1 MSKFVAGVTTP
12 HFYIGFSIAHI
23 REKSNP
29 FLQASGLYG
38 ILTDSSLGKGVVSTE
53 KKGIKIAA
61 QNRKA
66 FHDYF
71 VEDRYEAGIEL
82 FGTEVKSIRA
92 GTLNLKDSYCTVKD
106 GELFLHSMHISPYE
120 KGNIFNKDP
129 VRTRRLLMH
138 KREIRKLH
146 ALVKQDGY
154 ALVPLSVYFKDARVK
169 VEIGLCKGKKN
180 YDKREAAAKRDAGR
194 EMDRALKARR

>member
-1 MSKFVAGVTTP
+1 M
-12 HFYIGFSIAHI
+12 
-23 REKSNP
+23 E
-29 FLQASGLYG
+29 
-38 ILTDSSLGKGVVSTE
+38 VSPTE

-71 VEDRYEAGIEL
+71 VEDRYEAGVEL

-92 GTLNLKDSYCTVKD
+92 GTLNLKDAYCTIKG
-106 GELFLHSMHISPYE
+106 GELFVHGMHISPYE

-138 KREIRKLH
+138 KREIRKLQ
-146 ALVKQDGY
+146 ALVQKDG
-154 ALVPLSVYFKDARVK
+154 
-169 VEIGLCKGKKN
+169 
-180 YDKREAAAKRDAGR
+180 
-194 EMDRALKARR
+194 

>member
-1 MSKFVAGVTTP
+1 M
-12 HFYIGFSIAHI
+12 
-23 REKSNP
+23 
-29 FLQASGLYG
+29 
-38 ILTDSSLGKGVVSTE
+38 E

-71 VEDRYEAGIEL
+71 VEDRFEAGIEL

-92 GTLNLKDSYCTVKD
+92 GTLNLKDAWCGVKN
-106 GELFLHSMHISPYE
+106 GELFLNGMHISPYE

-129 VRTRRLLMH
+129 DRTRRLLMH
-138 KREIRKLH
+138 KREIVKLN
-146 ALVKQDGY
+146 ARVKQDGY
-154 ALVPLSVYFKDARVK
+154 ALIPLSVYFKDARVK

-180 YDKREAAAKRDAGR
+180 YDKRAAAAQKDTRR
-194 EMDRALKARR
+194 EIDRTLKERNH